1 MAERFASSK
10 NAIAE
15 CDICGFR
22 YKLHELRSLIQKDKV
37 TNIMACPTCWNEDHP
52 QNKLGM
58 YPVDDPQAI
67 RNPRPDFAGYA
78 QSRAQIVVINA
89 SGGINPAGEQEISP
103 IISAGVIGQVTVTTS

>member
-1 MAERFASSK
+1 MAERFASGK

-15 CDICGFR
+15 CDVCGFR
-22 YKLHELRSLIQKDKV
+22 YKLRELRNLVKKDKV

-78 QSRAQIVVINA
+78 QSRAQIVAVT
-89 SGGINPAGEQEISP
+89 STGGINPAGKEEIP
-103 IISAGVIGQVTVTTS
+103 PVIGAGFIGQVVVTTS